1 MVRVSA
7 ARLIPMDAREIVEGL
22 ALTARTAARTLV
34 ATTGDTRRAAL
45 RAIADEIDARADE
58 IAAANNLDIERAKAE
73 SMHPQMQDRLLLTL
87 DRIAGIARGARQV
100 ADLEDPLGRI
110 LKKSTLPNGLELEQ
124 ITVPFGVIGMV
135 YEARPNVTV
144 DAAVILLMS
153 GNAALLR
160 GSSTADAS
168 NRVLVEVMRSA
179 LAKTSIS
186 PDVIQ
191 LVPSDDRATVKAL
204 LTARGK
210 VDLVIPRGSAALI
223 RMVVD
228 EATVPTIETG
238 AGVCH
243 VYVDA
248 AADLQKALPIVMNSK
263 THRPSVCN
271 AAETVLIH
279 KGVAEK
285 FLPTLLQSLH
295 GAGVL
300 LHCDEATE
308 KVAQSLSI
316 DTTRATAEN
325 WGTEYGVLEINVG
338 VVDSLESAIDHIAT
352 FGTQHTE
359 AIVTEDKESARK
371 FIAMSDCAAV
381 MVNASTRFT
390 DGEQMGFG
398 AEIGISNQKLHAR
411 GPMGLEAMTT
421 TTWVVTGTGQ
431 IRS

>member
-1 MVRVSA
+1 
-7 ARLIPMDAREIVEGL
+7 MDAREIVEGL
-22 ALTARTAARTLV
+22 AHTARVAARTLV
-34 ATTGDTRRAAL
+34 ASTGEQRRQAL
-45 RAIADEIDARADE
+45 LAIAAEIDSRTDEI
-58 IAAANNLDIERAKAE
+58 IAANNRDIERAKAD
-73 SMHPQMQDRLLLTL
+73 SMHPQMQDRLLLTRE
-87 DRIAGIARGARQV
+87 RIAGIAAGARQV
-100 ADLEDPLGRI
+100 AALEDPLGRI

-124 ITVPFGVIGMV
+124 MSVPFGVIGMV

-160 GSSTADAS
+160 GSSTAEAS
-168 NRVLVEVMRSA
+168 NKVLIDVMRSA

-186 PDVIQ
+186 PDVLQ
-191 LVPSDDRATVKAL
+191 LVPSDDRATVQAL

-210 VDLVIPRGSAALI
+210 VDLVIPRGSASLI

-248 AADLQKALPIVMNSK
+248 SADLAKALPIVMNSK

-271 AAETVLIH
+271 AAETVLVH
-279 KGVAEK
+279 KSVAEK
-285 FLPTLLQSLH
+285 FLPTLLTSLH
-295 GAGVL
+295 NAGVA
-300 LHCDEATE
+300 LHCDEAAELIAKT
-308 KVAQSLSI
+308 LSI
-316 DTTRATAEN
+316 DVGRATAQH
-325 WGTEYGVLEINVG
+325 WGTEYGVLEMNVG
-338 VVDSLESAIDHIAT
+338 VVDSLEKAVDHIAN

-421 TTWVVTGTGQ
+421 TTWIVTGTGQ

>member
-1 MVRVSA
+1 MVRVTG
-7 ARLIPMDAREIVEGL
+7 ARLIPMDATAIVQGL

-34 ATTGDTRRAAL
+34 VASGDQRRQDL
-45 RAIADEIDARADE
+45 LAIADEIDARTEE
-58 IAAANNLDIERAKAE
+58 IILANSRDIERAKAD
-73 SMHPQMQDRLLLTL
+73 SMHPQMQDRLLLTRE
-87 DRIAGIARGARQV
+87 RIAGIAHGARQV
-100 ADLEDPLGRI
+100 AALEDPLGRV
-110 LKKSTLPNGLELEQ
+110 LKKSTLANGLELEQ
-124 ITVPFGVIGMV
+124 ISVPFGVVGMV

-160 GSSTADAS
+160 GSSTAEAS
-168 NRVLVEVMRSA
+168 NQILIDVMRAA

-191 LVPSDDRATVKAL
+191 LVPSHDRATVQAL

-210 VDLVIPRGSAALI
+210 VDLVIPRGSASLI

-248 AADLQKALPIVMNSK
+248 SANLAKALPIVLNSK

-271 AAETVLIH
+271 AAETVLLH
-279 KGVAEK
+279 KSIAQS
-285 FLPTLLQSLH
+285 FLPTLLKSLH
-295 GAGVL
+295 DAGVV
-300 LHCDEATE
+300 LHVDATTEA
-308 KVAQSLSI
+308 VAKSLNI
-316 DTTRATAEN
+316 DVTQATAEN
-325 WGTEYGVLEINVG
+325 WGTEYGVLEMNVG
-338 VVDSLESAIDHIAT
+338 VVDSLDAAVDHIAT

-359 AIVTEDKESARK
+359 AIVTEDKESARR

-421 TTWVVTGTGQ
+421 TTWIVTGTGQ

>member
-1 MVRVSA
+1 
-7 ARLIPMDAREIVEGL
+7 MDAREIVEGL

-34 ATTGDTRRAAL
+34 ATTGEERRQAL
-45 RAIADEIDARADE
+45 RAIADEIDARTDE
-58 IAAANNLDIERAKAE
+58 IIAANNQDIDRAKAD
-73 SMHPQMQDRLLLTL
+73 SMHPQMQDRLLLTRE
-87 DRIAGIARGARQV
+87 RIAGIAAGARQV
-100 ADLEDPLGRI
+100 AALEDPLGRI
-110 LKKSTLPNGLELEQ
+110 LKKSTLPNGLELQ
-124 ITVPFGVIGMV
+124 QMSVPFGVIGMV

-168 NRVLVEVMRSA
+168 NKILIDVMRSA
-179 LAKTSIS
+179 LAKTKIS

-191 LVPSDDRATVKAL
+191 LVPSNDRATVQAL

-210 VDLVIPRGSAALI
+210 VDLVIPRGSASLI

-248 AADLQKALPIVMNSK
+248 SADLAKALPIVMNSK

-271 AAETVLIH
+271 AAETVLVH
-279 KGVAEK
+279 KSVAEK
-285 FLPTLLQSLH
+285 FLPTLLTSLH
-295 GAGVL
+295 NAGVA

-308 KVAQSLSI
+308 MIAKTLSI
-316 DTTRATAEN
+316 DVSRATAQH
-325 WGTEYGVLEINVG
+325 WGTEYGVLEMNVG

-359 AIVTEDKESARK
+359 AIVTEDKESARR

-421 TTWVVTGTGQ
+421 TTWIVTGTGQ